1 MFLILQ
7 SSPGE
12 CQKTPLIIGA
22 TFAFFIAHSFMAFYE
37 MTIDAILVCFS
48 IDCEENDGAANPY
61 FMADSLKKI
70 MVEIKD
76 EIGGSLTFGEKVD
89 GGFADGSNIPMLSKF
104 TISN

>member
-1 MFLILQ
+1 M
-7 SSPGE
+7 S
-12 CQKTPLIIGA
+12 
-22 TFAFFIAHSFMAFYE
+22 FYE
-37 MTIDAILVCFS
+37 MTIDVILVCFC

-70 MVEIKD
+70 MIEIKD
-76 EIGGSLTFGEKVD
+76 ETGGSLTFGEKVD